1 MTDLAPKM
9 GYFFGGKS
17 DELFLDKKVLGYTLG
32 EFFRNSSGHP
42 GLSRSAVGHCK
53 TIQTEKSKVLF
64 WCPNSRQMERIC
76 QASKKGLSRKKN

>member
-42 GLSRSAVGHCK
+42 DKL
-53 TIQTEKSKVLF
+53 
-64 WCPNSRQMERIC
+64 
-76 QASKKGLSRKKN
+76 